1 MKVHFILLSLFSFLE
16 FNARAQL
23 LNPQL
28 VNSAGSFIANGSYN
42 LTYSVGEPVII
53 TKHGR
58 PVAQLTST
66 RPFRVGHP
74 IFGLHRGQLTEL
86 DAASHDQPVVDPSA
100 WTADEA
106 NLT

>member
-1 MKVHFILLSLFSFLE
+1 MVTTSPKTLSASAFK
-16 FNARAQL
+16 ARCLAL
-23 LNPQL
+23 MDE
-28 VNSAGSFIANGSYN
+28 VER
-42 LTYSVGEPVII
+42 TGEPVII

-58 PVAQLTST
+58 PVAQLTSA
-66 RPFRVGHP
+66 RPVRVGRP
-74 IFGLHRGQLTEL
+74 IFGLHQGRLTEL

>member
-1 MKVHFILLSLFSFLE
+1 MTMVTTSPKTLSASAFK
-16 FNARAQL
+16 ARCLAL
-23 LNPQL
+23 MDE
-28 VNSAGSFIANGSYN
+28 VER
-42 LTYSVGEPVII
+42 TGEPVII

-58 PVAQLTST
+58 PVAQLTSA
-66 RPFRVGHP
+66 RPARVGRS